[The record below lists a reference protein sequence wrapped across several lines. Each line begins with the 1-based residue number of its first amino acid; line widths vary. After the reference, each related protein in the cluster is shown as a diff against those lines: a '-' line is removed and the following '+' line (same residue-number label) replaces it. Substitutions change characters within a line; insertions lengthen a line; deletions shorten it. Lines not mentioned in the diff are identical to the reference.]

1 MIHDNSVDNDMI
13 DNGMIDNGMIHDDM
27 THDRMIDRAGILGL
41 IPHQGA
47 MCLWDEVL
55 AWDARTIHVRAHN
68 HRDPAHPLRNGDCLR
83 AIHLCEYG
91 AQAMAVHGG
100 LRARESGGIARPG
113 LLVALRGVELH
124 VARIDDLPGALDC
137 LAEVLIDSDSGWQYA
152 FRISHGD
159 ALLAEGRA
167 AVMLQAGDCA

>member
-1 MIHDNSVDNDMI
+1 MIPGNVIHD
-13 DNGMIDNGMIHDDM
+13 GMID
-27 THDRMIDRAGILGL
+27 RPGILGL

-55 AWDARTIHVRAHN
+55 AWDARTIHVRAYN
-68 HRDPAHPLRNGDCLR
+68 HRDPAHPLRNREGLR

-100 LRARESGGIARPG
+100 LRARESGGVAKPG

-124 VARIDDLPGALDC
+124 AVRIDDLPGALDC
-137 LAEVLIDSDSGWQYA
+137 LAEVLTDSDSGWQNP
-152 FRISHGD
+152 FRIPPGETW
-159 ALLAEGRA
+159 LAEGRA
-167 AVMLQAGDCA
+167 AVMLQAGDRA

>member
-1 MIHDNSVDNDMI
+1 MI
-13 DNGMIDNGMIHDDM
+13 DNRINDGMIHEGMIHDGM
-27 THDRMIDRAGILGL
+27 IHEGMIHDGMIDRAGILGL

-68 HRDPAHPLRNGDCLR
+68 HRDPAHPLRNGDRLR

-100 LRARESGGIARPG
+100 LRARESGAVAKPG

-167 AVMLQAGDCA
+167 AVMLQAGDRA